1 MAKDYYKTL
10 GVDKS
15 ASKEEI
21 KKAFR
26 KLAHEHHPDKNP
38 KNTDKFKEITE
49 AYSVLSDDS
58 KRAQYD
64 QFGSAGPGF
73 SGANGGWSGAGQ
85 GQGQGGFGGFGDF
98 DFSNFQGGFG
108 GQGQG
113 FGQDGVEF
121 DLGDIFGSV
130 FGGGR
135 SSSKKQRRGR
145 DIELN
150 IEIDFKSSIFGKEE
164 EIRVSKDS
172 TCTHCKGTRGEPNT
186 KFDDCSTCQGT
197 GTVYEVKRTFFGQM
211 QNARVC
217 DKCLGTGK
225 IPKEKCHVCKGNGVV
240 HSTESIN
247 IIIPPGIN
255 SGDTL
260 RVQGKGESITGG
272 TSGDL
277 YVKLHVKKHSKII
290 KDEFNLIYPLEVK
303 LTDAILGADVKVE
316 ALDGDLILTIPAG
329 ISHGEMLRVRGRG
342 VPMDNKASR
351 RGDLLFK
358 ISINIPKKLS
368 RDAKRAME
376 ELREEG
382 I

>member
-10 GVDKS
+10 GVSKG
-15 ASKEEI
+15 ASQDEI

-38 KNTDKFKEITE
+38 QNAEKFKEITE

-73 SGANGGWSGAGQ
+73 SSGGGFSGNGA
-85 GQGQGGFGGFGDF
+85 GGFGGFGDF
-98 DFSNFQGGFG
+98 DFSNFSGGFGQGGFS
-108 GQGQG
+108 
-113 FGQDGVEF
+113 QDGVEF

-135 SSSKKQRRGR
+135 NSSKKQRRGR
-145 DIELN
+145 DIEIR

-164 EIRVSKDS
+164 EIIVSKDT
-172 TCTHCKGTRGEPNT
+172 TCKHCDGTRGEPHSH
-186 KFDDCSTCQGT
+186 FDDCSNCHGT
-197 GTVYEVKRTFFGQM
+197 GTVYEIKRTFFGQM
-211 QNARVC
+211 QNAKTC
-217 DKCLGTGK
+217 DKCFGTGK
-225 IPKEKCHVCKGNGVV
+225 IPKEKCHKCKGVGTV
-240 HSTESIN
+240 HDTEKIN

-255 SGDTL
+255 NGDTL
-260 RVQGKGESITGG
+260 RVQGKGESVTGG
-272 TSGDL
+272 ASGDL
-277 YVKLHVKKHSKII
+277 YVKLHVKKHAKII
-290 KDEFNLIYPLEVK
+290 KEEFNLIYPIEIK
-303 LTDAILGADVKVE
+303 LTDAVLGADINIE
-316 ALDGDLILTIPAG
+316 ALDGDMILTIPAG
-329 ISHGEMLRVRGRG
+329 IQSGEMLRVKGRG
-342 VPMDNKASR
+342 VPMDNRASR

-368 RDAKRAME
+368 RDAKKLLE
-376 ELREEG
+376 ELRGEG

>member
-1 MAKDYYKTL
+1 MAKDYYKSL
-10 GVDKS
+10 GVDKG

-38 KNTDKFKEITE
+38 KNADKFKEISE
-49 AYSVLSDDS
+49 AYSTLSDDS

-64 QFGSAGPGF
+64 QFGADGPNFGGAGG
-73 SGANGGWSGAGQ
+73 GGWGGQ
-85 GQGQGGFGGFGDF
+85 GQGQGGFGGFSDF
-98 DFSNFQGGFG
+98 DFSNFSGGFG
-108 GQGQG
+108 GGGFNQG
-113 FGQDGVEF
+113 GVEF

-135 SSSKKQRRGR
+135 GSSKKQRKGR

-164 EIRVSKDS
+164 EIKVSKDS

-211 QNARVC
+211 QNAKVC

-225 IPKEKCHVCKGNGVV
+225 IPKERCHVCRGEGTV
-240 HSTESIN
+240 HSTETIN
-247 IIIPPGIN
+247 VIIPPGIN
-255 SGDTL
+255 QGDTL
-260 RVQGKGESITGG
+260 RVQGKGESVTGG
-272 TSGDL
+272 VAGDL
-277 YVKLHVKKHSKII
+277 YVKLHVKKHPKII
-290 KDEFNLIYPLEVK
+290 KEEYNLIYPLEIK
-303 LTDAILGADVKVE
+303 LTDALLGADIKVE
-316 ALDGDLILTIPAG
+316 TLDGEITLTIPAG
-329 ISHGEMLRVRGRG
+329 ISHGEMLRVRGKG

-358 ISINIPKKLS
+358 ISINIPNKLS
-368 RDAKRAME
+368 REAKRLLE
-376 ELREEG
+376 ELKREG
-382 I
+382 V

>member
-10 GVDKS
+10 GVSKG
-15 ASKEEI
+15 ASQDEI

-38 KNTDKFKEITE
+38 QNAEKFKEITE

-73 SGANGGWSGAGQ
+73 SGGGGFSGNGA
-85 GQGQGGFGGFGDF
+85 GGFGGFGDF
-98 DFSNFQGGFG
+98 DFSNFSGGFGQGGFS
-108 GQGQG
+108 
-113 FGQDGVEF
+113 QDGVEF

-135 SSSKKQRRGR
+135 NSSKKQRRGR
-145 DIELN
+145 DIEIR

-164 EIRVSKDS
+164 EIIVSKD
-172 TCTHCKGTRGEPNT
+172 TVCKHCDGTRGEPHTN
-186 KFDDCSTCQGT
+186 FDDCSTCHGT
-197 GTVYEVKRTFFGQM
+197 GTVYEIKRTFFGQM
-211 QNARVC
+211 QNAKTC
-217 DKCLGTGK
+217 DKCFGTGK
-225 IPKEKCHVCKGNGVV
+225 IPKEKCHKCKGAGTV
-240 HSTESIN
+240 HDTEKIN

-255 SGDTL
+255 NGDTL

-272 TSGDL
+272 ASGDL
-277 YVKLHVKKHSKII
+277 YVKLHVKKHAKII
-290 KDEFNLIYPLEVK
+290 KEEFNLIYPIEIK
-303 LTDAILGADVKVE
+303 LTDAVLGADINIE
-316 ALDGDLILTIPAG
+316 ALDGDMILTIPAG
-329 ISHGEMLRVRGRG
+329 IQSGEMLRVKGRG
-342 VPMDNKASR
+342 VPMDNRASR

-368 RDAKRAME
+368 KDAKRLLE
-376 ELREEG
+376 ELRGEG
-382 I
+382 Y